1 MSPEFVSYAGM
12 LVSIEPYFATGELQ
26 LVTITYAGRWLTSF
40 VAIDIDT
47 ARRHGR
53 KVALDMLPHEQRD
66 IMVRAL
72 IPGGSS

>member
-12 LVSIEPYFATGELQ
+12 LVRIEPYFPGGKTQ

-40 VAIDIDT
+40 IAIDNET

-53 KVALDMLPHEQRD
+53 KVALDMLPADQHSM
-66 IMVRAL
+66 MVRAL
-72 IPGGSS
+72 IPGGS